1 MSAPEPDDSAPHRDP
16 GERPNVT
23 PRESLGSRYAIGDAT
38 SPAFD
43 FISSVIAGLLL
54 GLGLDW
60 VFDTAPIMV
69 IIGVIAGFVSGF
81 VKLWIASKAI
91 EDEAR
96 RRGRL

>member
-1 MSAPEPDDSAPHRDP
+1 MGTADDDRQEPES
-16 GERPNVT
+16 EQLVT
-23 PRESLGSRYAIGDAT
+23 SKYAIGEG
-38 SPAFD
+38 SSQGFD
-43 FISSVIAGLLL
+43 FFSSVLAGMLL

-60 VFDTAPIMV
+60 ILDTAPVMV

-81 VKLWIASKAI
+81 AKLWAASEAI

>member
-1 MSAPEPDDSAPHRDP
+1 MGTADDDLQPPES
-16 GERPNVT
+16 ERVVT
-23 PRESLGSRYAIGDAT
+23 SKYAIGEG
-38 SPAFD
+38 SSQGFD
-43 FISSVIAGLLL
+43 FFSSVLAGMLL

-60 VFDTAPIMV
+60 ILDTAPVMV

-81 VKLWIASKAI
+81 AKLWAASKAI

>member
-1 MSAPEPDDSAPHRDP
+1 MSTPEPGESTPRDP

-23 PRESLGSRYAIGDAT
+23 PREPLGSRYAVGDAT
-38 SPAFD
+38 SPGFD

-54 GLGLDW
+54 GLGRDW

-81 VKLWIASKAI
+81 VKLWVASKAI

>member
-1 MSAPEPDDSAPHRDP
+1 MTPKNVI
-16 GERPNVT
+16 GE
-23 PRESLGSRYAIGDAT
+23 GSSQG
-38 SPAFD
+38 FD
-43 FISSVIAGLLL
+43 FFSSIVAGMLI

-60 VFDTAPIMV
+60 MLGTSPMLV

-81 VKLWIASKAI
+81 VKLWVASRAI

>member
-1 MSAPEPDDSAPHRDP
+1 MTPKNVI
-16 GERPNVT
+16 GE
-23 PRESLGSRYAIGDAT
+23 GSSQG
-38 SPAFD
+38 FD
-43 FISSVIAGLLL
+43 FFSSIVAGMLI

-60 VFDTAPIMV
+60 MFGTSPMLV

-81 VKLWIASKAI
+81 GKVGVASRSI

>member
-1 MSAPEPDDSAPHRDP
+1 MGA
-16 GERPNVT
+16 GERGQPSR
-23 PRESLGSRYAIGDAT
+23 PDPAESNYMTSNNEIGEGSSQG
-38 SPAFD
+38 FD
-43 FISSVIAGLLL
+43 FFASVIAGMVL

-60 VFDTAPIMV
+60 VFDTAPVFV

-81 VKLWIASKAI
+81 LKLWAASKAI

>member
-1 MSAPEPDDSAPHRDP
+1 MGA
-16 GERPNVT
+16 GERGDKPQSNPAESDHVT
-23 PRESLGSRYAIGDAT
+23 SKHAIGEG
-38 SPAFD
+38 SSQGFD
-43 FISSVIAGLLL
+43 FFSSVIAGMVL

-60 VFDTAPIMV
+60 VLDTAPVMV

-81 VKLWIASKAI
+81 VKLWLASQAI

>member
-1 MSAPEPDDSAPHRDP
+1 MNAPEPSDSKPSRETGD
-16 GERPNVT
+16 RPSVT
-23 PRESLGSRYAIGDAT
+23 PAESRETKNPIGEAS
-38 SPAFD
+38 SPGFD
-43 FISSVIAGLLL
+43 FISSVIAGMLL

-60 VFDTAPIMV
+60 VFDTTPIMV

-81 VKLWIASKAI
+81 VKLWAASQAI